1 MNGVATTPLECL
13 GLTGYVWRLIFWM
26 LLPPVII
33 FVIILSVYI
42 SGSASLCK
50 KKRAASTTPVGK
62 KDADDEHG
70 GAFHLSD
77 AQIASDTPPT
87 FIEQCLPPVL
97 TALFFLYPLVTKAA
111 FDGFPCYTFANGRGW
126 LRADVSIECGTADHS
141 AATGVA
147 WIAVVAYPVGIWLFC
162 LICLWRASSAIIAGK
177 DTNFTRAVGMLHRE
191 YDATAFWWELA
202 EMVRKFLLVGLFV
215 TLEPG
220 SILQIAIGTI
230 VCAAFLLVQ
239 LQAKP
244 YKNAADDYLA
254 AASSFALLMLFMCSI
269 IFKYDALT
277 ASEDLQAKM

>member
-1 MNGVATTPLECL
+1 
-13 GLTGYVWRLIFWM
+13 M
-26 LLPPVII
+26 L
-33 FVIILSVYI
+33 
-42 SGSASLCK
+42 
-50 KKRAASTTPVGK
+50 
-62 KDADDEHG
+62 DG
-70 GAFHLSD
+70 G
-77 AQIASDTPPT
+77 
-87 FIEQCLPPVL
+87 
-97 TALFFLYPLVTKAA
+97 
-111 FDGFPCYTFANGRGW
+111 
-126 LRADVSIECGTADHS
+126 
-141 AATGVA
+141 
-147 WIAVVAYPVGIWLFC
+147 
-162 LICLWRASSAIIAGK
+162 
-177 DTNFTRAVGMLHRE
+177 
-191 YDATAFWWELA
+191 WELA